1 MRYRLV
7 LFTLAIVC
15 SGCYRVRIDSPVSG
29 ARTIEHKNHLFVL
42 GMIGDPEI
50 DLDELCPQGVT
61 AFGDEIRPSDLLWTL
76 LTVGIY
82 SPKTSVIKCGA

>member
-1 MRYRLV
+1 M
-7 LFTLAIVC
+7 
-15 SGCYRVRIDSPVSG
+15 SG
-29 ARTIEHKNHLFVL
+29 ARTIEHKNHLFML
-42 GMIGDPEI
+42 GMIGDPEV
-50 DLDELCPQGVT
+50 DLNEVCPQGVT